1 MKRLMVGLL
10 VVSTSCSLTVP
21 SKYHMPQPIHTARLD
36 RVSVGGFSR
45 VEFRQTGSSVAAWDN
60 SAAAVAVTADTYG
73 NVAAAGAAARNSG
86 FASSYSGYYQ
96 ATSDT
101 PEFKRDLENTRCA
114 KVVSTTAPA
123 SDGVGLI
130 GSTSVWQHDGVLN
143 HVVNTCMVLFQLGWF
158 GTPGQHVVYGV
169 GTVREFRGEEF
180 IREHTVRIRYPYLV
194 SLYTYVSE
202 DRDAIPLVRS
212 LVLRDLADQV
222 ASDLC
227 N

>member
-114 KVVSTTAPA
+114 KVVSTTAPRLTVLA
-123 SDGVGLI
+123 SSAALASGSMTAYSTTSLTHAWCSSNWDGSAPLV
-130 GSTSVWQHDGVLN
+130 STS
-143 HVVNTCMVLFQLGWF
+143 
-158 GTPGQHVVYGV
+158 
-169 GTVREFRGEEF
+169 
-180 IREHTVRIRYPYLV
+180 
-194 SLYTYVSE
+194 YTGSVPS
-202 DRDAIPLVRS
+202 ASFVVRS
-212 LVLRDLADQV
+212 SFESTQSEFVTHT
-222 ASDLC
+222 S
-227 N
+227 